1 MGTHQSFQ
9 QKTPVGPAPSGG
21 KPSVIPPP
29 MATRH
34 RVVPRQP
41 PTAAPMRVSRMH
53 TRVSRG
59 QIRPYVENE
68 TKPCPE
74 PSSPIGGH
82 GHGRGRVTLGTGTAR
97 AREHLVNGTVAAP
110 KVARAMSRVEIL
122 EGVAPAACEGDEVVG
137 LERHRVTS
145 GQGVINPVI
154 TTERA
159 TNPAAAAERAETR
172 AVRPPE
178 MPALMTNL
186 RRHERITTR
195 RNEHRHETDG
205 SRGPKRERERV
216 GKGASCNDH
225 ESHVVLLPMGGSTI
239 PIGAVVPS
247 PWSPTKKGDRFRS
260 PLT

>member
-29 MATRH
+29 MAARH
-34 RVVPRQP
+34 RAVPRQP
-41 PTAAPMRVSRMH
+41 PTATPHVRVTDASAGQSRANQAMRRN
-53 TRVSRG
+53 RD
-59 QIRPYVENE
+59 EA
-68 TKPCPE
+68 CPE

-82 GHGRGRVTLGTGTAR
+82 DHGRGRVMLGTGAAR
-97 AREHLVNGTVAAP
+97 ARENLVNGTVAPP
-110 KVARAMSRVEIL
+110 KVARAMRRIEIL
-122 EGVAPAACEGDEVVG
+122 EGVAPAAGNGDEVVG

-145 GQGVINPVI
+145 RQGVINPVI

-159 TNPAAAAERAETR
+159 TNPAATAERAETR

-205 SRGPKRERERV
+205 SRGPKRERES
-216 GKGASCNDH
+216 GK
-225 ESHVVLLPMGGSTI
+225 
-239 PIGAVVPS
+239 
-247 PWSPTKKGDRFRS
+247 RS
-260 PLT
+260 VT